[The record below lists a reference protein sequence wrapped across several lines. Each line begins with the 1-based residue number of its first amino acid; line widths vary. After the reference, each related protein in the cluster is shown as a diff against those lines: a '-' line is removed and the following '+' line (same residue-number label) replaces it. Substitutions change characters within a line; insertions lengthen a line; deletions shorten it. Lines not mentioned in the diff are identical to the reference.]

1 MNSAVRGSQVRR
13 SPALFLPKPL
23 FSIVAAPIYIA
34 TNGGGGFP
42 KNVGLLKKRSDS
54 LPFLRGLNSEPSQK
68 LGGNFNGYFYG
79 IQSRGLAC

>member
-34 TNGGGGFP
+34 TDGGGGFP
-42 KNVGLLKKRSDS
+42 KNVGLLKKRIDS
-54 LPFLRGLNSEPSQK
+54 LPLLNSEPSQK
-68 LGGNFNGYFYG
+68 LGGNFNGHFYG
-79 IQSRGLAC
+79 TQSRGLAC